1 MGILS
6 VQLGKI
12 EICTDFVA
20 HNCNKSKFLTL
31 KFGKNCNIERG
42 MSRFVALYSTDE
54 RTDNLDLQTIEGEYS
69 Y

>member
-1 MGILS
+1 MEIHS
-6 VQLGKI
+6 VQLVKI

-20 HNCNKSKFLTL
+20 HILNNSKFLTL
-31 KFGKNCNIERG
+31 KFGKNFPRG
-42 MSRFVALYSTDE
+42 LSRFVALYSTDE